1 MDFPQLHNWSMT
13 YREAAELQRDLAKRV
28 VLRDCLPRP
37 VRLVAGVDVS
47 YEKHGDLFHA
57 GVIVLSLPDFRVIEE
72 ATASGRVVFPY
83 IPGLLSFREL
93 PIILDAFR
101 SLCAIPDAILV
112 DGQGIAHPRGL
123 GIASHLGLWL
133 NLPTVGCAKSRLCG
147 EHPEPG
153 CKRGEMV
160 PLLVNGRQAGVV
172 LTTRDGVKPLYI
184 SPGHLMD
191 VAAAARLT
199 LSCGARY
206 RMPEPTRLAHHLTNR
221 VRREAKANQ

>member
-1 MDFPQLHNWSMT
+1 MDFPHLHDWSMT
-13 YREAAELQRDLAKRV
+13 YREAAELQRDLSEKV
-28 VLRDCLPRP
+28 VLKDCLPRP
-37 VRLVAGVDVS
+37 VEMVAGVDVS

-57 GVIVLSLPDFRVIEE
+57 GVIVLSFPDFQIIEE
-72 ATASGRVVFPY
+72 ATASGRVTFPY

-93 PIILDAFR
+93 PIVLDAFR
-101 SLCAIPDAILV
+101 ALKTVPDAILV

-153 CKRGEMV
+153 RKRGEMV
-160 PLLVNGRQAGVV
+160 PLLVNGNQIGVV

-184 SPGHLMD
+184 SPGHLTD
-191 VAAAARLT
+191 VASAARLT
-199 LSCGARY
+199 LACGARY

-221 VRREAKANQ
+221 VRREAKG

>member
-13 YREAAELQRDLAKRV
+13 YREAAELQRELAEKV
-28 VLRDCLPRP
+28 VLGDCLPRP
-37 VRLVAGVDVS
+37 VRTVAGVDVS
-47 YEKHGDLFHA
+47 YEKHGELFFA
-57 GVIVLSLPDFRVIEE
+57 GVVVLSLPEFQVIEE
-72 ATASGRVVFPY
+72 VTASGRVTFPY

-93 PIILDAFR
+93 PVILDAFR
-101 SLCAIPDAILV
+101 ALRTAPEAILV

-153 CKRGEMV
+153 RKRGDMA
-160 PLLVNGRQAGVV
+160 PLLVGGARAGVV

-184 SPGHLMD
+184 SPGHLTD
-191 VAAAARLT
+191 VAAATRLT
-199 LSCGARY
+199 LACGARY

-221 VRREAKANQ
+221 VRREAKA